1 MPTDGWTDR
10 ELVVYVWVYVCIR
23 VCVWLKRRNACH
35 LWKHGQNVKWGK
47 SDRETK
53 DRPTKLTEKEIKLMV
68 TRSGGEK
75 EELEKDGQEA
85 VIWNYQINIICTR
98 NVKCSMIPAANSDRW
113 HTEKNVKRENPK
125 RADHKEN
132 VFPLIFLFFLLYLY
146 EKMDACW
153 TYCDNHFPI
162 YIK

>member
-10 ELVVYVWVYVCIR
+10 EVVVYVWVYVCIR

-75 EELEKDGQEA
+75 EEELEKDGQEA

-113 HTEKNVKRENPK
+113 HTEKNVERKS
-125 RADHKEN
+125 KEGWSQGKC
-132 VFPLIFLFFLLYLY
+132 FPFDLSFLFTISVWEDGCLLNLL
-146 EKMDACW
+146 W
-153 TYCDNHFPI
+153 
-162 YIK
+162 